1 MISAQLPA
9 LQVVLPLFA
18 APLAILLRRGNLA
31 WVLALAATWIAFAI
45 SLALLVQVLDNGP
58 IRYFFGGW
66 APPWGIE
73 YRIDA
78 LNAFVLVIVG
88 GISSAVLLFAG
99 PSVRKEIGEGHQHLF
114 YALVM
119 LLLTGLYGIA
129 ITGDAFN
136 VFVFLEIASLA
147 SYALIAMGKDRRALT
162 AAFQYLVLGTVGA
175 TFILIGIG
183 LLYAMTGT
191 LNMADMAERIHGI
204 HGSRTVLTA
213 FAFLTVGIALKAAVF
228 PLHYWLPGAYAYAP
242 SVVSALL
249 AGTATKVAAYLLLRF
264 IMIFGA
270 DFAYVALPLGAA
282 IAVLAAIGILIASAS
297 AVFQNDAKRLL
308 AFSSVAHIGYVILG
322 VGLGNASGLT
332 GGILHMFNH
341 AMAKGAVFLAMGC
354 VMLQVGATH
363 LNTLSGLAKRMP
375 WTMAGFTAAGLS
387 LIGVPLTAGFVSKW
401 YLVTGAIERAWWPL
415 AVVIVASS
423 ILAVWY
429 IWRIIDAVY
438 FGPPNPAAEGI
449 QEAPLIMV
457 LPLWALAAG
466 SVYFGIDSSFPVAV
480 AGKAAALV
488 LAQMP

>member
-31 WVLALAATWIAFAI
+31 WVLALAVTWIAFAI
-45 SLALLVQVLDNGP
+45 SLALLLQVLDNGP

-99 PSVRKEIGEGHQHLF
+99 PSVRKEIGGGHQHLF

-119 LLLTGLYGIA
+119 LLLTGLYGVA

-147 SYALIAMGKDRRALT
+147 SYALIAMGRDRRALT

-191 LNMADMAERIHGI
+191 LNMADMAERVHGI
-204 HGSRTVLTA
+204 HVSRTVLTA

-242 SVVSALL
+242 SVVSAML

-270 DFAYVALPLGAA
+270 DFAFVAMPLGAA
-282 IAVLAAIGILIASAS
+282 IAVLAAIGILIASTS
-297 AVFQNDAKRLL
+297 AVFQNDAKHLL
-308 AFSSVAHIGYVILG
+308 AFSSVAHIGYIILG
-322 VGLGNASGLT
+322 IGLGNASGLT

-354 VMLQVGATH
+354 VMLQVSATH
-363 LNTLSGLAKRMP
+363 LNKLGGLAKHMP

-387 LIGVPLTAGFVSKW
+387 LIGVPLTAGFISKW
-401 YLVTGAIERAWWPL
+401 YLVTGAMERGWWPL
-415 AVVIVASS
+415 ALVIVASS
-423 ILAVWY
+423 ILAVFY

-438 FGPPNPAAEGI
+438 FATPNPTAGEI
-449 QEAPLIMV
+449 REAPLTMV

-466 SVYFGIDSSFPVAV
+466 SVYFGIDSSFPAAV

>member
-1 MISAQLPA
+1 M
-9 LQVVLPLFA
+9 FA
-18 APLAILLRRGNLA
+18 APLAILLRRGNAA
-31 WVLALAATWIAFAI
+31 WVLALAVTWVASGI
-45 SLALLVQVLDNGP
+45 SLVLLFQVLNDGP

-78 LNAFVLVIVG
+78 LNAFVLVIIGVV
-88 GISSAVLLFAG
+88 SAAVLLFAG
-99 PSVRKEIGEGHQHLF
+99 PSVRKEIREGHQHLF
-114 YALVM
+114 YALV
-119 LLLTGLYGIA
+119 LLLLAGLFGIA

-136 VFVFLEIASLA
+136 VFVFLEISSLA

-191 LNMADMAERIHGI
+191 LNMADMAERVQGI

-249 AGTATKVAAYLLLRF
+249 AGTATKVAVYLLLRF

-270 DFAYVALPLGAA
+270 DFAYVALPLGATL
-282 IAVLAAIGILIASAS
+282 AVLAAVGILIASSS
-297 AVFQNDAKRLL
+297 AILQNDAKRLL
-308 AFSSVAHIGYVILG
+308 AFSSVAHLGYIILG
-322 VGLGNASGLT
+322 IGLGNDSGVT

-341 AMAKGAVFLAMGC
+341 ALAKGAVFLAMGA
-354 VMLQVGATH
+354 VMLQIGSTH
-363 LNTLSGLAKRMP
+363 INKLRGLGRIMP

-387 LIGVPLTAGFVSKW
+387 LIGVPLTAGFISKW
-401 YLVTGAIERAWWPL
+401 YIVTAAIDRGWWPL
-415 AVVIVASS
+415 ALVMVASS
-423 ILAVWY
+423 ILAVFY

-438 FGPPNPAAEGI
+438 FSAPGPGNEAI
-449 QEAPLIMV
+449 KEAPLIM
-457 LPLWALAAG
+457 LAPLWVLAGA
-466 SVYFGIDSSFPVAV
+466 SVYFGIDSSFPASV
-480 AGKAAALV
+480 AGKAAAIV

>member
-9 LQVVLPLFA
+9 LQVILPMFA
-18 APLAILLRRGNLA
+18 APIAILLRRGKLA
-31 WVLALAATWIAFAI
+31 WMLALVVTWIAFAI
-45 SLALLVQVLDNGP
+45 SLVLLFQVLDDGP
-58 IRYFFGGW
+58 IQYFFGGW

-78 LNAFVLVIVG
+78 LNAFVLVIIG
-88 GISSAVLLFAG
+88 AIGAAVLLFAG
-99 PSVRKEIGEGHQHLF
+99 PSVEKEIREGHQHLF

-119 LLLTGLYGIA
+119 LLLAGLFGIA

-162 AAFQYLVLGTVGA
+162 AAFQYLILGTVGA
-175 TFILIGIG
+175 TFFLIGVG

-191 LNMADMAERIHGI
+191 LNMADMAERIHEI
-204 HGSRTVLTA
+204 HDSRAVLTA

-228 PLHYWLPGAYAYAP
+228 PMHYWLPGAYAYAP

-249 AGTATKVAAYLLLRF
+249 AGTATKVAVYLLLRF

-270 DFAYVALPLGAA
+270 DFAYVALPLGATL
-282 IAVLAAIGILIASAS
+282 AVLAAIGILVASSS
-297 AVFQNDAKRLL
+297 AILQNDAKRLL
-308 AFSSVAHIGYVILG
+308 AFSSVAHLGYIVLG
-322 VGLGNASGLT
+322 VGLGNDAGVT

-341 AMAKGAVFLAMGC
+341 ALAKGAVFLAMGA
-354 VMLQVGATH
+354 VMLQIGATH
-363 LNTLSGLAKRMP
+363 INKLKGLGAVMP
-375 WTMAGFTAAGLS
+375 WTMAGFTVAGLS

-401 YLVTGAIERAWWPL
+401 YIVTAAIDRGWWPL
-415 AVVIVASS
+415 AVVMVVSS
-423 ILAVWY
+423 ILAVFY

-438 FGPPNPAAEGI
+438 FSPPGANTENVK
-449 QEAPLIMV
+449 EAPVIM
-457 LPLWALAAG
+457 LAPLWALAGA
-466 SVYFGIDSSFPVAV
+466 SVYFGIDSSFPASV
-480 AGKAAALV
+480 AGKAAAIV

>member
-1 MISAQLPA
+1 VISDQLPA
-9 LQVVLPLFA
+9 LQVILPIFA
-18 APLAILLRRGNLA
+18 APLAVLLRRGNVA
-31 WVLALAATWIAFAI
+31 WMLALVVTWAAFAI
-45 SLALLVQVLDNGP
+45 SLVLLFQVLNDGP

-78 LNAFVLVIVG
+78 LNGFVLVIVG
-88 GISSAVLLFAG
+88 FVSAAVLLFAG
-99 PSVRKEIGEGHQHLF
+99 PSVGKEIREGHQHLF
-114 YALVM
+114 YAMVM
-119 LLLTGLYGIA
+119 LLLAGLYGMA

-175 TFILIGIG
+175 TFFLIGIG

-191 LNMADMAERIHGI
+191 LNMVDMAERIHGI

-228 PLHYWLPGAYAYAP
+228 PMHYWLPGAYAYAP

-249 AGTATKVAAYLLLRF
+249 AGTATKVAVYLLLRF

-270 DFAYVALPLGAA
+270 DFAYVALPLGATLT
-282 IAVLAAIGILIASAS
+282 VLAAVGILIASSS
-297 AVFQNDAKRLL
+297 AILQNDAKRLL
-308 AFSSVAHIGYVILG
+308 AFSSVAHLGYIILG
-322 VGLGNASGLT
+322 IGLGNDTGVT

-341 AMAKGAVFLAMGC
+341 ALAKGAVFLAMGA
-354 VMLQVGATH
+354 VMLQIGTTH
-363 LNTLSGLAKRMP
+363 INRLQGLGRVMP

-401 YLVTGAIERAWWPL
+401 YIVTAAIDRGWWPL
-415 AVVIVASS
+415 VLVMVASS
-423 ILAVWY
+423 ILAVFY

-438 FGPPNPAAEGI
+438 FSAPGPGAENVK
-449 QEAPLIMV
+449 EAPMTM
-457 LPLWALAAG
+457 LAALWMLAG
-466 SVYFGIDSSFPVAV
+466 ASVYFGIDSSFPASVAS
-480 AGKAAALV
+480 KAAAIV